1 MHTSKQPPHS
11 SCYIVIY
18 CRSQSEQ
25 HNECVLCFETSEG
38 FATFTRNNEEMKAGQ
53 NLDDAKGFG
62 SSLSG
67 LVSKSHQNVLPC
79 LETYSIY

>member
-1 MHTSKQPPHS
+1 M
-11 SCYIVIY
+11 
-18 CRSQSEQ
+18 
-25 HNECVLCFETSEG
+25 CFETSEG